1 MWRGYLVRKKKL
13 AKKSIKSDGKK
24 NYLAEQN
31 EPVSLP
37 KNSSA
42 VELETRPSYK
52 FKSGAVYEG

>member
-1 MWRGYLVRKKKL
+1 M
-13 AKKSIKSDGKK
+13 KKSIKSDGKK

-42 VELETRPSYK
+42 VELETRPAYK